1 MALFRATASVPGLA
15 SPLRRLLRRHRRPIA
30 AGLVAVAMLVGAGAL
45 RPAVA
50 MTEPVLVAIRDLAPG
65 TRPGPGDVE
74 VRRWPV
80 GLAAAGALTDI
91 SQLSN
96 RPLAT
101 ALSAG
106 DPLTPTRFVSPAL
119 VATYGAGMVATPV
132 RLADAGTAALLREGD
147 LVDVLAALPA
157 AAGSGA
163 TTSARVVASAVRVV
177 LTGASAGVA
186 GDQLSPGDSA
196 MTNGSLVV
204 LATTPAVAAAL
215 AGAAVTSRLS
225 VVLRSQ

>member
-1 MALFRATASVPGLA
+1 VTVPGLA
-15 SPLRRLLRRHRRPIA
+15 SPVRRRLRRHRRPIA
-30 AGLVAVAMLVGAGAL
+30 AGLVVAAVLVGASAL

-50 MTEPVLVAIRDLAPG
+50 STEPVLVAIRDLVPG

-80 GLAAAGALTDI
+80 GLAAVGALTDA
-91 SQLSN
+91 SQLSD

-147 LVDVLAALPA
+147 VVDVLAAMPA

-163 TTSARVVASAVRVV
+163 TTSATVVASAVRVV
-177 LTGASAGVA
+177 LTGTSADVA
-186 GDQLSPGDSA
+186 GDQMSLGDSSGS
-196 MTNGSLVV
+196 NGSLVV

-225 VVLRSQ
+225 VVLLPQ